1 MKIPIISGPTGVGK
15 SEIAFEVAIR
25 LDGEIISMD
34 SMQIYKFM
42 DIGTAKPPLEMR
54 KQVPHHMMDIIYPDE
69 DYNAY
74 LYLRD
79 STNVMRK
86 ILSRGKLPIF
96 VGGTGLYVD
105 ALTRGLI
112 EIPKDENVRRKLWKL
127 EESSRG
133 TLRKI
138 LEDVDP
144 EAARRIHPNDLKRT
158 IRALEVYYKTG
169 TRISELQKKV
179 KPSGEF
185 ILFIL
190 TKNREELYNKINLRV
205 DDMLKRGLIDEV
217 KHLLDMGYDENL
229 NSMKAIGYR
238 ETIDYIKGR
247 LDYDKYVH
255 VLKRN
260 TRHYARR
267 QLIWFRRYDD
277 AIWLDLSVLGKEGVV
292 EKIVEFIKRNCVIK
306 GKGGKDG

>member
-1 MKIPIISGPTGVGK
+1 
-15 SEIAFEVAIR
+15 
-25 LDGEIISMD
+25 EIISMD

-79 STNVMRK
+79 STKVMRK

>member
-79 STNVMRK
+79 STKVMRK

>member
-79 STNVMRK
+79 STKVMRK

-169 TRISELQKKV
+169 ARISELQKKV

-185 ILFIL
+185 ILFVL

-205 DDMLKRGLIDEV
+205 DDMLKIGLIDEV

>member
-54 KQVPHHMMDIIYPDE
+54 KRVPHHMIDIIYPDE

-169 TRISELQKKV
+169 ARISELQKKV

-185 ILFIL
+185 ILFVL

-205 DDMLKRGLIDEV
+205 DDMLKIGLIDEV

>member
-79 STNVMRK
+79 STKVMRK

-127 EESSRG
+127 EESNRG